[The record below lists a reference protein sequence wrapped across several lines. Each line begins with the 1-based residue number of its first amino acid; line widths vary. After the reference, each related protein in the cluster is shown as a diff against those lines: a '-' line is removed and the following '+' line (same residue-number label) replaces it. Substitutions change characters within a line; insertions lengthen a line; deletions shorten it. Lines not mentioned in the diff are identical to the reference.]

1 MDNTIISRQVSAGTR
16 VYYIDAH
23 LDRTG
28 QPFVEITEIVT
39 NKLSKRKKLRKKQLR
54 FRLIIHSA
62 NIDRFCEAL
71 NEVVGHIKENGTA
84 L

>member
-1 MDNTIISRQVSAGTR
+1 MDNVIISRQVSAGTR

-28 QPFVEITEIVT
+28 QPFVEIAEIPT
-39 NKLSKRKKLRKKQLR
+39 DIMPGQKKRQRI
-54 FRLIIHSA
+54 FIHSA

>member
-1 MDNTIISRQVSAGTR
+1 MDNVIISRQVSAGTR

-28 QPFVEITEIVT
+28 QPFVEIAEIPT
-39 NKLSKRKKLRKKQLR
+39 DRMPGQKKRQRI
-54 FRLIIHSA
+54 FIHSA

-71 NEVVGHIKENGTA
+71 NEVVGHIKKNGTA